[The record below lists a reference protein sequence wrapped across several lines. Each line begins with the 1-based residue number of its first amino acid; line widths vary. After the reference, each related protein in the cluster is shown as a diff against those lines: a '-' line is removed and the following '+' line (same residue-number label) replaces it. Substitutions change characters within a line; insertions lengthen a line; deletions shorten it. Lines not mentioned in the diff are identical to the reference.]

1 MEMDGRVT
9 GRRAYGF
16 VAVDVEGDDLLVAG
30 HYRDLHLAAAVRD
43 RGSGGAA
50 GEAGWEDLESI
61 SFGIIAWPLQGCL
74 LGIRYPSYSLL
85 GTEELQKDYFPS
97 KTHQQPNNSGLFLRD
112 RQISHGSIYLSTR
125 L

>member
-50 GEAGWEDLESI
+50 GEAG
-61 SFGIIAWPLQGCL
+61 
-74 LGIRYPSYSLL
+74 
-85 GTEELQKDYFPS
+85 
-97 KTHQQPNNSGLFLRD
+97 
-112 RQISHGSIYLSTR
+112 
-125 L
+125 